1 MHPTVKGAA
10 HAAPCIRLSH
20 AFSHKDVFLDSMPL
34 AHVFGPVASG
44 RLGRSLGLD
53 LLGGRVCSMDCLYC
67 EVGATDVHTCERAPY
82 VPAPVLL
89 DELARWRDAE
99 AARHGATPDS
109 RTHAVQPHAARPDPF
124 RLDHVTLGG
133 SGEPCLN
140 SDLARIIAGC
150 RDILPGVPVA
160 VLTNSTLLHRDDV
173 RADLAGADV
182 VLPSLDSLVESEFRA
197 LNRPCKGVTARGVA
211 DGLLGFARGFGGRIW
226 LEVLLARSI
235 NDTAENL
242 ALLRDYVRQ
251 LAPHRV
257 DVTTLSRPGASPRA
271 LPVDRDVLAHW
282 SDELNM
288 AAGCPQTTSAGHGPS
303 AATPD
308 DGSCRAA
315 TATDAEAPVPPVLSV
330 PSQKDTEAL
339 QEAVLRSI
347 TRRPQTAPQLAKALG
362 APLDAVR
369 KALDELTTR
378 GACAP
383 VAETA
388 LPRDTDGEIFHAGR
402 SPRNG

>member
-10 HAAPCIRLSH
+10 HAAPCTRHLH

-34 AHVFGPVASG
+34 AHVFGPVVSG

-67 EVGATDVHTCERAPY
+67 EVGATDLHTCERAPY
-82 VPAPVLL
+82 VPATVLL

-99 AARHGATPDS
+99 AAKHGATPDGLTPS
-109 RTHAVQPHAARPDPF
+109 APV
-124 RLDHVTLGG
+124 DHVTLGG

-182 VLPSLDSLVESEFRA
+182 VLPSLDSLVESEFRV
-197 LNRPCKGVTARGVA
+197 LNRPSKGVTARGVA
-211 DGLLGFARGFGGRIW
+211 DGLLGFARGFGGRIY
-226 LEVLLARSI
+226 LEVLLARGI

-271 LPVDRDVLAHW
+271 LPVGRDVLARW

-288 AAGCPQTTSAGHGPS
+288 AAGCPQTAPAGHGPT
-303 AATPD
+303 AAVPD
-308 DGSCRAA
+308 DGSRRAA
-315 TATDAEAPVPPVLSV
+315 RTTDADAPVPHSM
-330 PSQKDTEAL
+330 DTETL

-369 KALDELTTR
+369 SALDELTAR

-402 SPRNG
+402 LPRNG

>member
-1 MHPTVKGAA
+1 
-10 HAAPCIRLSH
+10 
-20 AFSHKDVFLDSMPL
+20 MPL

-99 AARHGATPDS
+99 AAKHGATPGG
-109 RTHAVQPHAARPDPF
+109 RPPAA
-124 RLDHVTLGG
+124 LVDHVTLGG

-182 VLPSLDSLVESEFRA
+182 VLPSLDSLVEAEFRV

-211 DGLLGFARGFGGRIW
+211 DGLLGFARGFGGRIY
-226 LEVLLARSI
+226 LEVLLARGI

-271 LPVDRDVLAHW
+271 LPVGRDVLARW

-288 AAGCPQTTSAGHGPS
+288 AAGCPQTAPVGHGPT
-303 AATPD
+303 AAVPD
-308 DGSCRAA
+308 DGCCRAA
-315 TATDAEAPVPPVLSV
+315 RTTDADAPVSH
-330 PSQKDTEAL
+330 SMDTETL

-369 KALDELTTR
+369 NALDELTAR

-402 SPRNG
+402 LPRNG

>member
-10 HAAPCIRLSH
+10 HAAPCIRHPH

-99 AARHGATPDS
+99 AAKHGAVPDGKTP
-109 RTHAVQPHAARPDPF
+109 AARPVPVLPAPV

-182 VLPSLDSLVESEFRA
+182 VLPSLDSLVEAEFRA

-226 LEVLLARSI
+226 LEVLLARGI

-271 LPVDRDVLAHW
+271 LPVDRDVLARW
-282 SDELNM
+282 SDELNA
-288 AAGCPQTTSAGHGPS
+288 AAGCSGHT
-303 AATPD
+303 AADHLRATALPD
-308 DGSCRAA
+308 DGARRAR
-315 TATDAEAPVPPVLSV
+315 EA
-330 PSQKDTEAL
+330 SQPQRPDTVVNPDDL
-339 QEAVLRSI
+339 QDAVLRSI

-369 KALDELTTR
+369 TALDGLTAR

>member
-10 HAAPCIRLSH
+10 HAAPCIRHPH

-89 DELARWRDAE
+89 DELARWRYAE
-99 AARHGATPDS
+99 AAKHDAVPDGQTPAAPPV
-109 RTHAVQPHAARPDPF
+109 AVRPVSV

-150 RDILPGVPVA
+150 RAILPGVPVA

-182 VLPSLDSLVESEFRA
+182 VLPSLDSLVESEFRV

-211 DGLLGFARGFGGRIW
+211 DGLLGFARGFGGRIY
-226 LEVLLARSI
+226 LEVLLARGI

-242 ALLRDYVRQ
+242 ALLRDYVRR

-257 DVTTLSRPGASPRA
+257 DVTTLSRPGASSRA
-271 LPVDRDVLAHW
+271 LPVDRDVLARW
-282 SDELNM
+282 SDELNA
-288 AAGCPQTTSAGHGPS
+288 AAGCSGHTAADHLRTTAL
-303 AATPD
+303 PD
-308 DGSCRAA
+308 DGARRAR
-315 TATDAEAPVPPVLSV
+315 DA
-330 PSQKDTEAL
+330 SQPERPDTVVNPDDL

-369 KALDELTTR
+369 AALAELAAR

>member
-10 HAAPCIRLSH
+10 HAAPCIRHPH

-99 AARHGATPDS
+99 AAKHGATPDC
-109 RTHAVQPHAARPDPF
+109 RTPSASPAPV

-182 VLPSLDSLVESEFRA
+182 VLPSLDSLVESEFRV

-226 LEVLLARSI
+226 LEVLLARGI

-271 LPVDRDVLAHW
+271 LPVSRDVLARW
-282 SDELNM
+282 SDELNT
-288 AAGCPQTTSAGHGPS
+288 AAGRPPTAPAGHGPT

-308 DGSCRAA
+308 DGSRRAA
-315 TATDAEAPVPPVLSV
+315 NAKNADAPVSH
-330 PSQKDTEAL
+330 SMDTETL
-339 QEAVLRSI
+339 QEAVLRSV

-369 KALDELTTR
+369 KALDGLTAR

-402 SPRNG
+402 SPRKG

>member
-1 MHPTVKGAA
+1 MHLVPA
-10 HAAPCIRLSH
+10 RL
-20 AFSHKDVFLDSMPL
+20 SHKDVFLDSMPL

-89 DELARWRDAE
+89 DELTRWRDAE
-99 AARHGATPDS
+99 AATRGATPDGDTPS
-109 RTHAVQPHAARPDPF
+109 AFV
-124 RLDHVTLGG
+124 DHVTLGG

-211 DGLLGFARGFGGRIW
+211 DGLLGFARGFSGRIY
-226 LEVLLARSI
+226 LEVLLARGI

-242 ALLRDYVRQ
+242 ALLRDYVRE

-271 LPVDRDVLAHW
+271 LPVGRDVLARW
-282 SDELNM
+282 SDELNT
-288 AAGCPQTTSAGHGPS
+288 AAGCPQTTPAGHHPT
-303 AATPD
+303 AAVPD
-308 DGSCRAA
+308 DGPCRAA
-315 TATDAEAPVPPVLSV
+315 AATDADTPVPIIT
-330 PSQKDTEAL
+330 DTGNL

-347 TRRPQTAPQLAKALG
+347 TRRPQTAPQLARALG
-362 APLDAVR
+362 APPDAVR
-369 KALDELTTR
+369 RALDELTAR

-402 SPRNG
+402 APRNG

>member
-10 HAAPCIRLSH
+10 HAAPCIRLPH

-82 VPAPVLL
+82 VPAHVLL

-99 AARHGATPDS
+99 AAKHDATQGGSP
-109 RTHAVQPHAARPDPF
+109 PAAPV
-124 RLDHVTLGG
+124 DHVTLGG

-182 VLPSLDSLVESEFRA
+182 VLPSLDSLVESEFRV

-211 DGLLGFARGFGGRIW
+211 DGLLGFARGFGGRIY
-226 LEVLLARSI
+226 LEVLLARGI

-271 LPVDRDVLAHW
+271 LPVGRDVLARW
-282 SDELNM
+282 SDELNT
-288 AAGCPQTTSAGHGPS
+288 AAGCPQTAPAGHGPT
-303 AATPD
+303 AAIPD
-308 DGSCRAA
+308 DGSRRAA
-315 TATDAEAPVPPVLSV
+315 TVTNADAPVSRSL
-330 PSQKDTEAL
+330 DTETL

-362 APLDAVR
+362 APLGEVR
-369 KALDELTTR
+369 KALDELTAR

-402 SPRNG
+402 APRNG

>member
-1 MHPTVKGAA
+1 
-10 HAAPCIRLSH
+10 
-20 AFSHKDVFLDSMPL
+20 
-34 AHVFGPVASG
+34 
-44 RLGRSLGLD
+44 
-53 LLGGRVCSMDCLYC
+53 MDCLYC

-99 AARHGATPDS
+99 AAKHDATQGGRP
-109 RTHAVQPHAARPDPF
+109 PAAPV
-124 RLDHVTLGG
+124 DHVTLGG

-160 VLTNSTLLHRDDV
+160 VLTNSTLLLRDDV

-211 DGLLGFARGFGGRIW
+211 DGLLGFARGFGGRIY
-226 LEVLLARSI
+226 LEVLLARGI

-271 LPVDRDVLAHW
+271 LPVDRDVLARW
-282 SDELNM
+282 NDELNA
-288 AAGCPQTTSAGHGPS
+288 AAGCSGHTAADHLRTTAL
-303 AATPD
+303 PD
-308 DGSCRAA
+308 DGARRAR
-315 TATDAEAPVPPVLSV
+315 DA
-330 PSQKDTEAL
+330 SQPQRPDTVANPDGL

-347 TRRPQTAPQLAKALG
+347 TRRQQTAPQLAKALG

-369 KALDELTTR
+369 TALDGLTAR

>member
-1 MHPTVKGAA
+1 
-10 HAAPCIRLSH
+10 
-20 AFSHKDVFLDSMPL
+20 MPL

-67 EVGATDVHTCERAPY
+67 EVGATDVHTCERAAY
-82 VPAPVLL
+82 VPARVLL

-99 AARHGATPDS
+99 AARHGVTPD
-109 RTHAVQPHAARPDPF
+109 AI

-182 VLPSLDSLVESEFRA
+182 VLPSLDSLVEAEFRA

-211 DGLLGFARGFGGRIW
+211 DGLLGFARGFGGRIC
-226 LEVLLARSI
+226 LEVLLARGI

-271 LPVDRDVLAHW
+271 LPVGRDVLARW
-282 SDELNM
+282 SGELNT
-288 AAGCPQTTSAGHGPS
+288 AAGCAPTAPAERAPT
-303 AATPD
+303 AAEPD
-308 DGSCRAA
+308 DGPCRAA
-315 TATDAEAPVPPVLSV
+315 NATDADAPARSSPRH
-330 PSQKDTEAL
+330 PSGDAAMDTPMDIGTDAGNL

-369 KALDELTTR
+369 RTLAELAAR

-402 SPRNG
+402 APRNG

>member
-10 HAAPCIRLSH
+10 HAAPCIRHPH

-82 VPAPVLL
+82 VPAGVLL
-89 DELARWRDAE
+89 EELARWRDAE
-99 AARHGATPDS
+99 AASHGGTPDN
-109 RTHAVQPHAARPDPF
+109 RP
-124 RLDHVTLGG
+124 RAMLVDHVTLGG

-226 LEVLLARSI
+226 LEVLLARGI

-271 LPVDRDVLAHW
+271 LPVDRDVLARW
-282 SDELNM
+282 SDELNA
-288 AAGCPQTTSAGHGPS
+288 AAGCSGHT
-303 AATPD
+303 AADHLRATALPD
-308 DGSCRAA
+308 DGARHAQ
-315 TATDAEAPVPPVLSV
+315 DARQPERP
-330 PSQKDTEAL
+330 DTVANPDDL

-347 TRRPQTAPQLAKALG
+347 ARRPQTAPQLAKALG

-369 KALDELTTR
+369 KALAGLAAR

>member
-1 MHPTVKGAA
+1 
-10 HAAPCIRLSH
+10 
-20 AFSHKDVFLDSMPL
+20 MPL

-67 EVGATDVHTCERAPY
+67 EVGTTDVHTCERAPY

-99 AARHGATPDS
+99 TAKHGPAPGGTNPAAL
-109 RTHAVQPHAARPDPF
+109 V
-124 RLDHVTLGG
+124 DHVTLGG

-226 LEVLLARSI
+226 LEVLLARGI
-235 NDTAENL
+235 NDTADNL

-271 LPVDRDVLAHW
+271 LPVGRDVLSLW

-288 AAGCPQTTSAGHGPS
+288 AAGCPQTAPAGHGP
-303 AATPD
+303 TVTVPD

-315 TATDAEAPVPPVLSV
+315 NTTDAEAPVPPVLHSMGA
-330 PSQKDTEAL
+330 EAL

-369 KALDELTTR
+369 KALDGLTAR

-402 SPRNG
+402 LPRNG

>member
-1 MHPTVKGAA
+1 
-10 HAAPCIRLSH
+10 
-20 AFSHKDVFLDSMPL
+20 
-34 AHVFGPVASG
+34 
-44 RLGRSLGLD
+44 
-53 LLGGRVCSMDCLYC
+53 MDCLYC

-82 VPAPVLL
+82 VPATVLL

-99 AARHGATPDS
+99 TAKHGPTPGGTNPAAL
-109 RTHAVQPHAARPDPF
+109 V
-124 RLDHVTLGG
+124 DHVTLGG

-182 VLPSLDSLVESEFRA
+182 VLPSLDSLVEAEFRA

-226 LEVLLARSI
+226 LEVLLARGI
-235 NDTAENL
+235 NDTADNL

-271 LPVDRDVLAHW
+271 LPVGRDVLSLW

-288 AAGCPQTTSAGHGPS
+288 AAGCPQAAPAGHGP
-303 AATPD
+303 TVTVPD
-308 DGSCRAA
+308 DGSRRAA
-315 TATDAEAPVPPVLSV
+315 NAKDAEAPVPPVLS
-330 PSQKDTEAL
+330 KMGTEAL

-369 KALDELTTR
+369 RALDGLTAR

-402 SPRNG
+402 LPRNG